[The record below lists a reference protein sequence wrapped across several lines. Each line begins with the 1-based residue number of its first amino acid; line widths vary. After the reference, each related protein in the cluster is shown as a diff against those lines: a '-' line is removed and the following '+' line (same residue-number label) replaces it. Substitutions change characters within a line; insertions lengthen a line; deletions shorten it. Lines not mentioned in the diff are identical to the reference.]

1 MAKGDIITEEVRE
14 IIVDVYLV
22 HPDWLAKEVMNEV
35 HRRLGKRKSKGYTW
49 PGLISIRKILA
60 EMRKQSPSKE
70 DQPWSIATLQ
80 KHQVISPDALPSV
93 LKAWVYARE
102 QLKAE
107 FTVREAKWVGRLC
120 YVLKDNIDILTST
133 AILYARRELIAE
145 IKGEFSDSF
154 EEDLKLF
161 TLLTGEEITHERMT
175 QILSGPKYGWSRE
188 DLEKVYKLIKQI
200 RREKQKY
207 ERSHNQEGKE

>member
-1 MAKGDIITEEVRE
+1 MLRD
-14 IIVDVYLV
+14 D
-22 HPDWLAKEVMNEV
+22 
-35 HRRLGKRKSKGYTW
+35 
-49 PGLISIRKILA
+49 
-60 EMRKQSPSKE
+60 
-70 DQPWSIATLQ
+70 
-80 KHQVISPDALPSV
+80 
-93 LKAWVYARE
+93 
-102 QLKAE
+102 
-107 FTVREAKWVGRLC
+107 
-120 YVLKDNIDILTST
+120 IDILTST

-145 IKGEFSDSF
+145 IKGDFSDSF

>member
-93 LKAWVYARE
+93 LKAWVYAR
-102 QLKAE
+102 
-107 FTVREAKWVGRLC
+107 
-120 YVLKDNIDILTST
+120 
-133 AILYARRELIAE
+133 
-145 IKGEFSDSF
+145 
-154 EEDLKLF
+154 
-161 TLLTGEEITHERMT
+161 
-175 QILSGPKYGWSRE
+175 
-188 DLEKVYKLIKQI
+188 
-200 RREKQKY
+200 
-207 ERSHNQEGKE
+207 